1 MVTTTN
7 IYQTGL
13 KFLEIA
19 SKCHE
24 DVNQKFDG
32 KPYSIHLSAVLEAA
46 LQYSQYFPDDVNNY
60 LDVIAFAACFH
71 DTIEDAR
78 LTYNDVLKIA
88 TKELGDKDKAA
99 MTTEIVYALTNE
111 KGRSRA
117 ERANEKYY
125 EGIRTTPF
133 ASFVK
138 FCDRYANMKYSFANK
153 TSMAKKYAQELPH
166 FIESLIDPRELDYKF
181 GVPIELITAVK
192 NLISETK

>member
-1 MVTTTN
+1 METIMN
-7 IYQTGL
+7 IYQTSL

-24 DVNQKFDG
+24 DVNQKFDD
-32 KPYSIHLSAVLEAA
+32 KPYSVHLSAVLEAA
-46 LQYSQYFPDDVNNY
+46 LQYSQYFPDDVNDY

-88 TKELGDKDKAA
+88 TKELGDKDKGVMAA
-99 MTTEIVYALTNE
+99 EIVYALTNE
-111 KGRSRA
+111 KGRNRA
-117 ERANEKYY
+117 ERANDRYY
-125 EGIRTTPF
+125 AGIRTTPF

-138 FCDRYANMKYSFANK
+138 FCDRYANMKYAFANK

-166 FIESLIDPRELDYKF
+166 FIESLIDPREPNYEF

-192 NLISETK
+192 SFVSETK

>member
-7 IYQTGL
+7 IYQKGL

-19 SKCHE
+19 SKYHE

-46 LQYSQYFPDDVNNY
+46 LQYSYYFPDEVNDY
-60 LDVIAFAACFH
+60 LDVITFGACFH

-88 TKELGDKDKAA
+88 SKYISDKDKAIMA
-99 MTTEIVYALTNE
+99 TEIVYALTNE
-111 KGRSRA
+111 KGRNRA

-133 ASFVK
+133 AAFIK
-138 FCDRYANMKYSFANK
+138 FCDRYANMKYSFTHK

-166 FIESLIDPRELDYKF
+166 FIESLIDSGEIDYKF

-192 NLISETK
+192 NLVCETK

>member
-19 SKCHE
+19 SKYHE

-32 KPYSIHLSAVLEAA
+32 KPYSIHLSAVLRAA
-46 LQYSQYFPDDVNNY
+46 LQYSYYFPDEVNDY
-60 LDVIAFAACFH
+60 LDVITFGACFH

-88 TKELGDKDKAA
+88 SKYISDKDKAIMA
-99 MTTEIVYALTNE
+99 TEIVYALTNE
-111 KGRSRA
+111 KGRNRA

-166 FIESLIDPRELDYKF
+166 FIKSLVDPKELDYKF

-192 NLISETK
+192 SLVGETK